1 MSDAILLDHQVGTF
15 IRRRRSWVCLSVCL
29 WVCLSV
35 REDISG
41 TTCAIFTKF
50 LCMLPL
56 SVTRSSSNMF
66 TIGRIVYR
74 REGVFFPIENALSAG
89 KGDGSAER
97 GRSMLCTIDVDV
109 LWPNGWTDQ
118 DATWYGGRPRPRRHC
133 VRWGPSYPT
142 KTGTA
147 PSLTFRPTLLWHGR
161 SS

>member
-1 MSDAILLDHQVGTF
+1 MRYCSITKLAPLLDEDEAEY
-15 IRRRRSWVCLSVCL
+15 VCLSVCL
-29 WVCLSV
+29 PVCPRGYLRNHMRDLYQIFAHVAFVRDSV
-35 REDISG
+35 LLQH
-41 TTCAIFTKF
+41 AY
-50 LCMLPL
+50 
-56 SVTRSSSNMF
+56 

-147 PSLTFRPTLLWHGR
+147 PSLTFQPTLLWHGR